1 MVGMKAR
8 SVEIFDDQGN
18 LDKIEVTL
26 ETGVHLFDAVWD
38 PTDEQNEDNRIAF
51 REWVKRV
58 TLRNGHEL
66 T

>member
-1 MVGMKAR
+1 MKAR

-38 PTDEQNEDNRIAF
+38 PTDEQNEVNRIAF
-51 REWVKRV
+51 REWVKRI
-58 TLRNGHEL
+58 TSQNGHQL